1 MASPISATSASAT
14 YVPAAQT
21 SQIQQLYQ
29 QGVSPAEIA
38 AMLGLSAAAVDT
50 YLGIG
55 APPVAALPPVVAL
68 PALAEA
74 PAAKG
79 LTFPRISTF
88 G

>member
-14 YVPAAQT
+14 YIPAAQT

-38 AMLGLSAAAVDT
+38 AMLGLSTAAVDG

-55 APPVAALPPVVAL
+55 APAVVAL
-68 PALAEA
+68 PTLAET
-74 PAAKG
+74 PAVKG
-79 LTFPRISTF
+79 PTLPRISTF